1 MKKLILKKKYS
12 NYLKMLL
19 FLIIIVSLG
28 NVTYRK
34 YQEHILKKE
43 MNTLIEQ
50 DFTKEDWSI
59 ETTTIGNYQRVEQS
73 MKRYLKDYSDKVK
86 KVAEIMYDEK
96 LKSILSAE
104 NYQQDGPLFT
114 NTLKYL
120 TTTKEEFNQQMTDL
134 MKLTNEETIELYMD
148 KRLPLYYQ
156 NIYKNYLLKGSF
168 NNQRNK
174 NIKELKQSS
183 EKMNQLLDQETE
195 VINFLATCQSWT
207 VKEDKI
213 IFSREED
220 LTTYNSMINKI
231 S

>member
-220 LTTYNSMINKI
+220 LATYNSMINKI

>member
-59 ETTTIGNYQRVEQS
+59 EITTIGNYQRVEQS

-220 LTTYNSMINKI
+220 LATYNSMINKI